1 MLTLPSNDVVPAA
14 AFAVEG
20 PFWSLEGRAPFRSL
34 FTTRIAGTSGGAY
47 DSLNLALHVGDDPRR
62 VRENRRLVFDA
73 SGLNSS
79 QAVVAQQVHG
89 GSVAVVG
96 DEDAGCGCFSHA
108 DAVPGV
114 DALVTRSKNLPLMCF
129 SADCLLVALSDPQ
142 AGVLALL
149 HAGWRGMA
157 AGVIENTISAMKDLG
172 AETARLHA
180 VGGPSIGPCCFEVG
194 ADVVGALG
202 SENVAQ
208 NLDTKYMYDLR
219 KAAQSKL
226 EKSGVAQIHLDPNCT
241 CCRADLF
248 FSHRRATRRGERNT
262 GRMAMVVWL

>member
-73 SGLNSS
+73 SGLNST

-96 DEDAGCGCFSHA
+96 EEDAGCGCFSHA

-114 DALVTRSKNLPLMCF
+114 DALVTRAKNLPLMCF

-157 AGVIENTISAMKDLG
+157 AGVIENTINTMHDQG
-172 AETARLHA
+172 ADPSRIHA

-194 ADVVGALG
+194 AEVVSALG
-202 SENVAQ
+202 AEHVAQ
-208 NLDTKYMYDLR
+208 QLEQKALYDLR
-219 KAAQSKL
+219 KAAQSRL
-226 EKSGVAQIHLDPNCT
+226 ELSGVRHVHIDPTCT

-248 FSHRRATRRGERNT
+248 FSHRRATRKEERNT
-262 GRMAMVVWL
+262 GRMAMVAWQ